1 MQLIETAAHDRRHLL
16 DKCCFVV
23 VIISAAIGK
32 ITQTKTKIK
41 FRNNIGKLKQKYF
54 IMKWTFCH
62 TEVF

>member
-1 MQLIETAAHDRRHLL
+1 MQFTKTACHDRRLL
-16 DKCCFVV
+16 VDECCSVV